1 MSAETNNFRLFRKE
15 IGYTQEQL
23 AERLGVS
30 RQAVAKWESGE
41 TLPDIGICAKLAQ
54 LYGTTIDALVHHKF
68 ANDDPENGKYILG
81 TAQVNNKGQIT
92 LPKKAREI
100 FNINAGNNLL
110 VLGDIGRGIAIVN
123 LGNLPKQS

>member
-15 IGYTQEQL
+15 SGYTQEQL

-41 TLPDIGICAKLAQ
+41 TLPDIGICAKLSQ
-54 LYGTTIDALVHHKF
+54 LYGTTIDALVYRKF
-68 ANDDPENGKYILG
+68 TGDDPENGKYILG
-81 TAQVNNKGQIT
+81 TARVNSKGQIT

-100 FNINAGNNLL
+100 FSINAGDNLL

-123 LGNLPKQS
+123 LGNLPK

>member
-15 IGYTQEQL
+15 SGYTQEQL

-41 TLPDIGICAKLAQ
+41 TLPDIGICVKLSQ
-54 LYGTTIDALVHHKF
+54 LYGTTIDALVHHKL

-100 FNINAGNNLL
+100 FNINAGDNLL